1 MLSLK
6 DYTRRLRIWEANY
19 GRDGGWVIERCGI
32 PIAVLTEPR
41 DEEMFW
47 ESYRLEIVA
56 EDSQSREQM
65 LTNEFWSQAEAEGLV
80 WRNREFGDI
89 AESAFPALSPL
100 PEPGRL
106 MMRGL
111 YLAIGDPRPWDRIV
125 LWARSWF
132 RRGRG

>member
-6 DYTRRLRIWEANY
+6 EYARRLQIWEANF
-19 GRDGGWVIERCGI
+19 GRDGGWVIERHGI
-32 PIAVLTEPR
+32 PIAILTEPR

-56 EDSQSREQM
+56 EDAQLREQM
-65 LTNEFWSQAEAEGLV
+65 LTSEFWAKAEAEGLV
-80 WRNREFGDI
+80 WRNRAFGEVAEF
-89 AESAFPALSPL
+89 AFPSLSPF

-111 YLAIGDPRPWDRIV
+111 YLAISNPRPWDSIV

-132 RRGRG
+132 PRGRG